1 MLQRMYNQEF
11 NESKAAFMKGIRKT
25 NTDEISF
32 EDREFLKMMNEN
44 SREVGKHYK
53 VPLTLKNPATTKL
66 PGNRYLAEKRLL
78 SLKKRFL
85 KHLDFY
91 SDYKGFVEELIDKG
105 YASKS
110 NKEAPEGRTWYIPYH
125 GLYHPSKPGKI
136 RAVFDCSTEFKGT
149 PLNKNLMCGPDL
161 VNQIVG
167 FITKF
172 HEEPV
177 EVISDIK
184 SMFHRILVPEKD
196 RSLLRFL

>member
-1 MLQRMYNQEF
+1 MYNQEF

-53 VPLTLKNPATTKL
+53 VPLTLKNPATTKR

-91 SDYKGFVEELIDKG
+91 SDYKGFVEELIDKVMQANLIKKPQKVEHG
-105 YASKS
+105 ISRIMVYTTLASL
-110 NKEAPEGRTWYIPYH
+110 GR
-125 GLYHPSKPGKI
+125 
-136 RAVFDCSTEFKGT
+136 
-149 PLNKNLMCGPDL
+149 
-161 VNQIVG
+161 
-167 FITKF
+167 
-172 HEEPV
+172 
-177 EVISDIK
+177 
-184 SMFHRILVPEKD
+184 
-196 RSLLRFL
+196 